1 MPNSYPA
8 TYQAADAALFQ
19 DLASVVSGDIRP
31 VSFLPGWQLVA
42 KIPGEADDRLG
53 FTILVA
59 KRTLPSFPDQPAVVM
74 AVGQAWSDLL
84 GNYNAAQEG
93 PGDFALS
100 PLEDVLGGAAAG
112 AATFG
117 GAFQTQYVT
126 RVEKRLF
133 QALSGGEVQRGVND
147 LPLIVTGQGLGAP
160 LAQLVALAFRR
171 GRSDLPAGLR
181 CVTAA
186 CYTFATPPMGNA
198 AFSTF
203 FRQTVPAAFE
213 VRAERID
220 GFAKPGSNSPAVA
233 AGNVQGLSG
242 SAPEID
248 DPWVERSGPFYASL
262 LGHDVHPPTTPG
274 RIGNPPTPER
284 YRGELAQT
292 LARLCA
298 VTYQQAQHPDLP
310 PSPNLP
316 SYGLDSKVSTKG
328 TLWACLFV
336 DAPNTRVVAAFRGS
350 IGFAETTSL
359 VTPVGNANP
368 DYLPYGSSVGS
379 GFDAV
384 YAGLRTSF
392 RTLLAAALTRAGTGS
407 SLLLAGHGEGG
418 VLANLAA
425 LDLAQNPVP
434 GIAAVDVDAIYTFG
448 APPSGNEVFR
458 RRFEAKYPANSFQ
471 LVRQRDPFPQLTPFG
486 GTYAPGLTLELIGA
500 TRADDHLDHS
510 LTSFVEL
517 LPTT

>member
-8 TYQAADAALFQ
+8 TYQATDAALVQ
-19 DLASVVSGDIRP
+19 DLASVASGDIRP
-31 VSFLPGWQLVA
+31 VSFLPGWQVIA
-42 KIPGEADDRLG
+42 KIPGEADDLLG
-53 FTILVA
+53 FAILVA
-59 KRTLPSFPDQPAVVM
+59 KRTLPSFPDRPAVVM
-74 AVGQAWSDLL
+74 AVGQAWSDFL
-84 GNYNAAQEG
+84 GNYNAAQDG
-93 PGDFALS
+93 PGDFGLS
-100 PLEDVLGGAAAG
+100 PLDDVLGGASAG
-112 AATFG
+112 AAAFC
-117 GAFQTQYVT
+117 GAFQTQYVK

-133 QALSGGEVQRGVND
+133 RALSGGEVQRWVND

-160 LAQLVALAFRR
+160 LAQLIALAFRR
-171 GRSDLPAGLR
+171 GRSDLPTGLR
-181 CVTAA
+181 CVTSA
-186 CYTFATPPMGNA
+186 CYTFSTPPMGNA

-220 GFAKPGSNSPAVA
+220 GFAMPASNPPAVA
-233 AGNVQGLSG
+233 AGNVQGLTRN
-242 SAPEID
+242 APEID
-248 DPWVERSGPFYASL
+248 DPWVERGATFYASL
-262 LGHDVHPPTTPG
+262 LGHDAHPPTMPG
-274 RIGNPPTPER
+274 GIGNPPPPEGF
-284 YRGELAQT
+284 RGELAQT

-316 SYGLDSKVSTKG
+316 SYVLDSKVSAKG

-384 YAGLRTSF
+384 YAGLRATF
-392 RTLLAAALTRAGTGS
+392 RTLLAAALAKAGTGS

-418 VLANLAA
+418 VLANIAA
-425 LDLAQNPVP
+425 LDLAGSPVP
-434 GIAAVDVDAIYTFG
+434 GLAAVGAIYTFG
-448 APPSGNEVFR
+448 SPPSGNDVFR
-458 RRFEAKYPANSFQ
+458 RHFEAGYPANSFQ

-486 GTYAPGLTLELIGA
+486 GPYAPGLTLELIGA
-500 TRADDHLDHS
+500 TTADDHLDHS

-517 LPTT
+517 LRTI